1 MIANKDFIA
10 LDEGRYTGLL
20 YHITSFQSLID
31 ILKSDTIKVGVT
43 GAISFTRNK
52 NFLTKPSGSIILSG
66 VGVMI
71 SLDVEK
77 LTNKYKV
84 EPYNYHGLDV
94 HVGDEMEERVL
105 KRNISSVKNLI
116 KEITLYET
124 YFPEDNR
131 SLILLKRKMD
141 LGLDDNVDVVSYAK
155 FIDDEFNIK
164 CRIIN
169 R

>member
-20 YHITSFQSLID
+20 YHIISFQSLID

-141 LGLDDNVDVVSYAK
+141 LGLDDNVNVVSYAK